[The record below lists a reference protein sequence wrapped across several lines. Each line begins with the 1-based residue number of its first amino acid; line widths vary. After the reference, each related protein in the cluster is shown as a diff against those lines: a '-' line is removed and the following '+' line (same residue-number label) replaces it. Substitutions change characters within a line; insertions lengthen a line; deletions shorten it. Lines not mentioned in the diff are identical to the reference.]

1 VSPEQWDKVENV
13 NQILAVFNEVM
24 NMVFESNYPTSNL
37 FLPGVWRMKEILN
50 LKCVDRNEYIRSMAS
65 KVTLKFDKYWG
76 ECNLLMSI
84 AAVLDPRYK
93 MKLINFCFPFIY
105 PEPESSM
112 HIENVLSILHELY

>member
-84 AAVLDPRYK
+84 AAV
-93 MKLINFCFPFIY
+93 
-105 PEPESSM
+105 
-112 HIENVLSILHELY
+112 